1 MLQSE
6 MVTRAYFIGYCAN
19 LDTVPSSN
27 YSLQE
32 ATAFTLGRYHR
43 LILKRPILVWVDL
56 KKTLEEGEQS

>member
-6 MVTRAYFIGYCAN
+6 TVTRAYFTGYCVN
-19 LDTVPSSN
+19 LDTVPTPT
-27 YSLQE
+27 YTLQE

-56 KKTLEEGEQS
+56 KKTLEEGEQP